1 MREASPREEPQ
12 TQGELGSRFRQG
24 GGRRESLPD
33 FLWLYLCGSRAS
45 SIVKGILRDVY
56 AD

>member
-1 MREASPREEPQ
+1 M
-12 TQGELGSRFRQG
+12 

-33 FLWLYLCGSRAS
+33 FFMAVLCGSRAS
-45 SIVKGILRDVY
+45 SIVKGILRDIY

>member
-1 MREASPREEPQ
+1 MKNLRPRKSWDLDSGREVVV
-12 TQGELGSRFRQG
+12 G
-24 GGRRESLPD
+24 GHRESLPD

-45 SIVKGILRDVY
+45 SIVKGILRDIY